1 MGNLSAL
8 KIRNLKE
15 PGRYSDGGGL
25 ILDMG
30 VSGRGSWVVRIQSNG
45 RRRDIGLGS
54 LSKLSLGDAREE
66 AARIRREVRAG
77 IDPVAER
84 KKALEA
90 IPTFRDA
97 ARRVHGEHKVGW
109 KNGKH
114 QAQWISTLERYVF
127 PMIGDQLVSEIDGPS
142 IRDVLAPI
150 WLTKPETARRVRQRI
165 GTVLDWA
172 YASEFRMTEAP
183 IRSVAKGL
191 PRQPK

>member
-15 PGRYSDGGGL
+15 PRRYSDGGGL
-25 ILDMG
+25 ILDIG
-30 VSGRGSWVVRIQSNG
+30 LAGRGSWVVRIQSNG
-45 RRRDIGLGS
+45 RRRDIGRGS

-84 KKALEA
+84 KKTLEA

-97 ARRVHGEHKVGW
+97 ALMVHGEHKAGW

-114 QAQWISTLERYVF
+114 QAQWISTLDRYAF
-127 PMIGDQLVSEIDGPS
+127 PMIGNQLVSEVIES
-142 IRDVLAPI
+142 M
-150 WLTKPETARRVRQRI
+150 Q
-165 GTVLDWA
+165 
-172 YASEFRMTEAP
+172 
-183 IRSVAKGL
+183 
-191 PRQPK
+191 